1 MTYYIGTLPET
12 DYLKHFGILGM
23 KWGKRR
29 YQNEDGSL
37 TEAGKA
43 RYYKQ
48 IDRDARRDAKRYVNA
63 KQYYGE
69 GAGTR
74 RKLLKGELSK
84 KMSNPDYK
92 AAFDKHV
99 ANADIVAATRRAKA
113 ERGARDAGKVAKKA
127 LKVIAGTATVAVA
140 AIGAY
145 KLQKQGNEIF
155 GSPNVMDYA
164 VDMLKNNAAKIQ
176 NVNDFLRNAYK

>member
-12 DYLKHFGILGM
+12 AYLKHFGILGM

-48 IDRDARRDAKRYVNA
+48 IDRDARKDAKRYVNA

-99 ANADIVAATRRAKA
+99 ANADIAAATRRAKA
-113 ERGARDAGKVAKKA
+113 ERGTRDTARAIKRGAKFA
-127 LKVIAGTATVAVA
+127 LGAAAIAVPVAVA
-140 AIGAY
+140 Y
-145 KLQKQGNEIF
+145 KNLKNGTSMSVE
-155 GSPNVMDYA
+155 DYT
-164 VDMLKNNAAKIQ
+164 MNLLKNNLSKF
-176 NVNDFLRNAYK
+176 NL

>member
-1 MTYYIGTLPET
+1 MEVRMLYYIGTIPCT
-12 DYLKHFGILGM
+12 PSLKHFGILGQ
-23 KWGKRR
+23 KWGVRR

-48 IDRDARRDAKRYVNA
+48 IDKEARKDAKRYVNA

-74 RKLLKGELSK
+74 RKLLKGELDK
-84 KMSNPDYK
+84 KMKNPDYK

-99 ANADIVAATRRAKA
+99 ANADYVSATRRAKA
-113 ERGARDAGKVAKKA
+113 ERGARDTA
-127 LKVIAGTATVAVA
+127 KVIKRGAKIAAGIAIAAIPVAVA
-140 AIGAY
+140 Y
-145 KLQKQGNEIF
+145 
-155 GSPNVMDYA
+155 
-164 VDMLKNNAAKIQ
+164 NNMKSGTNMSIEEYTA
-176 NVNDFLRNAYK
+176 DLLRRNMNFFNL